1 MSRDK
6 KIVFMGTPQFA
17 VETLKHIHESGYTIV
32 GVICP
37 PDRPAGRGHKLQSC
51 DVKKYALSQNLNILQ
66 PEKLKDPTFLEE
78 LKLLEADLFIV
89 VAFRMLPKEV
99 WSMPKYGTFN
109 IHGSLLPQYRG
120 AAPINWAIINGETK
134 TGVTSF
140 FIDEKIDTGATLLY
154 KECAIGENENVGT
167 IHDRLMALGAELA
180 TETCDAIFSKS
191 VNPKIQ
197 KESTSLKEAPKL
209 YKDNCRINW
218 SKDTL
223 TIHNHIRGLSPY
235 PVAWTK
241 FVQLN
246 TEDLLM
252 KIHKSTHTICKHDK
266 QATEIE
272 TTKTDLKIYTRNGYI
287 NVLEIQ
293 APGKKKMD
301 IRSFLNGYTL
311 SPETKAC

>member
-17 VETLKHIHESGYTIV
+17 VESLKHIHESGYEVV

-37 PDRPAGRGHKLQSC
+37 PDRPAGRGHKLQAC
-51 DVKKYALSQNLNILQ
+51 DVKKYAKSENLNILQ
-66 PEKLKDPTFLEE
+66 PEKLKNPDFLKE
-78 LKLLEADLFIV
+78 LKALEADLFIV

-120 AAPINWAIINGETK
+120 AAPINWAIMNGETK

-154 KECAIGENENVGT
+154 KECTIEINDSVG
-167 IHDRLMALGAELA
+167 IVHDKLMLIGAELA
-180 TETCDAIFSKS
+180 TETCDAIFRNN
-191 VNPKIQ
+191 VVPEIQ
-197 KESTSLKEAPKL
+197 IESSSLKEAPKL
-209 YKDNCRINW
+209 FKDNCRINW
-218 SKDTL
+218 TKDTF

-235 PVAWTK
+235 PVAWTT
-241 FVQLN
+241 FTNLTN
-246 TEDLLM
+246 DDLII
-252 KIHKSTHTICKHDK
+252 KIHKSTHTICEHTKDVGF
-266 QATEIE
+266 IE
-272 TTKTDLKIYTRNGYI
+272 TSKSELKIYTKNGHI
-287 NVLEIQ
+287 NILEIQ

-301 IRSFLNGYTL
+301 IRSFLNGYSLATDY
-311 SPETKAC
+311 KAC

>member
-17 VETLKHIHESGYTIV
+17 VESLKHIHESGYNVV

-51 DVKKYALSQNLNILQ
+51 DVKKYAVSQNLNILQ
-66 PEKLKDPTFLEE
+66 PEKLKNPSFLAD

-154 KECAIGENENVGT
+154 KECEIGENENVGA
-167 IHDRLMALGAELA
+167 IHDRLMSLGAKLA
-180 TETCDAIFSKS
+180 TETCDAIFTNS
-191 VNPKIQ
+191 VSPKIQ
-197 KESTSLKEAPKL
+197 KESTELKEAPKL
-209 YKDNCRINW
+209 FK
-218 SKDTL
+218 
-223 TIHNHIRGLSPY
+223 
-235 PVAWTK
+235 
-241 FVQLN
+241 
-246 TEDLLM
+246 
-252 KIHKSTHTICKHDK
+252 
-266 QATEIE
+266 
-272 TTKTDLKIYTRNGYI
+272 
-287 NVLEIQ
+287 
-293 APGKKKMD
+293 
-301 IRSFLNGYTL
+301 
-311 SPETKAC
+311 